1 MKNNS
6 IIYQIFPRTAT
17 KDGTIKAATKLLD
30 HIADLGVDIVYLSPF
45 YEMDD
50 DPREEFWSD
59 RQKASGLGNP
69 KNPYRMND
77 YFKLDEEYGTD
88 EDLKDFVYEAHK
100 LGLKVMFDLV
110 YFHCGPRAKLIDI
123 NKDFIKRLPD
133 GTPDNGDWHFPKLNF
148 DCPELCEYLWENME
162 YWVKNFDIDGYRC
175 DVGDRVPL
183 EFWRE
188 GVRRVKDIKPDF
200 IMLNEGRKDEWI
212 ESGVFDANYCYWG
225 FERIFDLGEK
235 NINKNLKA
243 IKHIN
248 KQTMCFENHDSASD
262 EYENRYERKFGKN
275 VCDAMLVVTFTCG
288 CVPFIYNGNEIA
300 DSCRHS
306 LWNNRFYGKNLC
318 VDWSEALTKDGKNRT
333 ALVKSLIK
341 IYHNISAINIGDIK
355 VLTESADFTAYKK
368 THGDREVLVIANMTK
383 DIQTVS
389 LNGENLSDYQTLLSA
404 RNIIDNNVV
413 TLSDGGYLVL
423 YK

>member
-1 MKNNS
+1 
-6 IIYQIFPRTAT
+6 
-17 KDGTIKAATKLLD
+17 
-30 HIADLGVDIVYLSPF
+30 
-45 YEMDD
+45 
-50 DPREEFWSD
+50 
-59 RQKASGLGNP
+59 
-69 KNPYRMND
+69 
-77 YFKLDEEYGTD
+77 
-88 EDLKDFVYEAHK
+88 
-100 LGLKVMFDLV
+100 
-110 YFHCGPRAKLIDI
+110 
-123 NKDFIKRLPD
+123 
-133 GTPDNGDWHFPKLNF
+133 
-148 DCPELCEYLWENME
+148 
-162 YWVKNFDIDGYRC
+162 
-175 DVGDRVPL
+175 
-183 EFWRE
+183 
-188 GVRRVKDIKPDF
+188 
-200 IMLNEGRKDEWI
+200 
-212 ESGVFDANYCYWG
+212 
-225 FERIFDLGEK
+225 
-235 NINKNLKA
+235 
-243 IKHIN
+243 
-248 KQTMCFENHDSASD
+248 
-262 EYENRYERKFGKN
+262 
-275 VCDAMLVVTFTCG
+275 MLVVTFTCG